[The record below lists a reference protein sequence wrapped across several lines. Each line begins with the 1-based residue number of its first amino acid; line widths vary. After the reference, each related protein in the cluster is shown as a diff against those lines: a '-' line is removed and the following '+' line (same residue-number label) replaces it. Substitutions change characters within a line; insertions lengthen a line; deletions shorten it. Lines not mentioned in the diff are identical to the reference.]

1 MDGNSFCYYYLF
13 YHPLLTYVLPLV
25 IWLFWMISNWE
36 KRWKK
41 VLFPLYFAF
50 IAFTVA
56 HFFFFLILFE
66 KIRWILQFEFVQE
79 AGVTSMQPLVLQ
91 VRYFFF
97 FFFFFSVLLAV
108 LLCVFIF
115 YFFWLHE
122 SDSKF
127 GYFVFGSSCLADCIT
142 AGSECAVCKTTYA
155 QTGSL
160 LLSFACVAICP
171 SAGVCLSILPYF
183 IFWLNK
189 IYNLACY
196 RQILIIVGQ

>member
-1 MDGNSFCYYYLF
+1 MILEVKLNYWIHGCSTFRNSLSNSSALSGSSISILSLSLF
-13 YHPLLTYVLPLV
+13 VT
-25 IWLFWMISNWE
+25 
-36 KRWKK
+36 
-41 VLFPLYFAF
+41 LYFAF

-183 IFWLNK
+183 IFWLKNHFHS
-189 IYNLACY
+189 
-196 RQILIIVGQ
+196 